1 MLLKVEASQK
11 RKESDMQY
19 DEILEMVITE
29 LIERGYKQHSE
40 NPEVNKLVL
49 RMIELNQQV

>member
-1 MLLKVEASQK
+1 VLLKVEASQK